1 MKPKTTLILLA
12 VTAALFAFIWFQE
25 RHWETT
31 DQKAGR
37 AKRVFDLK
45 SGDVTNLVMQIA
57 TTNFTGKIVL
67 AKEKEKW
74 WMREPLAV
82 RASGSEANRITS
94 GLESLDRQ
102 DAITPQQLKEKGVKL
117 ADYGLDKP
125 QVEFTFLHKNQPT
138 TIKVGKAAPVGS
150 SVYVQVSG
158 NPDILV
164 VDKSLLT
171 DLDKKVDDLRE
182 RAIVEFSTF
191 QATRLEVTQGK
202 KTTEMVKA
210 AKPGAA
216 DKVWQLAQPI
226 KARADQ
232 SKVDGLASKLSDL
245 KAETFV
251 TEKPADL
258 KTYDLDQPQLEVTLY
273 TSEQEGAMTVQF
285 GGALKDDAAKVYCKR
300 KGVDSIYAVKSDIL
314 KDFTLQVN
322 DLRDKKLADFAS
334 DDAREIAIGFANQTI
349 RLAKDNDDWKLTE
362 PETVKADN
370 SEVGDLLSHLT
381 GLEVKEFVA
390 DVVTDPAKYGLDRP
404 YYTITVK
411 KEAPAEPA
419 PAAAAGS
426 STNAPVA
433 TAGTNVTAAATAS
446 TNATAAA
453 SAPAAPKLVTLIE
466 LQFGK
471 EDKDKKLVYVKR
483 ADESY
488 VYAIESDG
496 FGKLPKTA
504 LALRNRTLIATE
516 KSKVTK
522 LSSIAGTAKVA
533 VEKKDD
539 KWKLAAGMQ
548 GVLDTN
554 ALDDVLWTITGLN
567 AEKFVSAAA
576 ADQVK
581 YGLDKPARV
590 LNFEVSDAGTN
601 KTFELSLGNETAD
614 KGRYGLL
621 RSQPQIFELS
631 ASTTSS
637 LTKDLLKRPE
647 TNAPPAKVTEP
658 APAAKP
664 LAK

>member
-12 VTAALFAFIWFQE
+12 ATAALFAFIWFHE

-31 DQKAGR
+31 GQKASR

-45 SGDVTNLVMQIA
+45 SGDITNMVMQIS
-57 TTNFTGKIVL
+57 TTNFTGRIVL
-67 AKEKEKW
+67 AKEKDKW

-82 RASGSEANRITS
+82 RASASEANRITS

-102 DAITPQQLKEKGVKL
+102 DTITPQQLKEKGGKL

-125 QVEFTFLHKNQPT
+125 QVEFTFF
-138 TIKVGKAAPVGS
+138 GKGKPNIIRIGKPAPVGS
-150 SVYVQVSG
+150 SVYIQRVGSKDV
-158 NPDILV
+158 LV
-164 VDKSLLT
+164 VDKQLLA

-182 RAIVEFSTF
+182 RTIVEFSTF
-191 QATRLEVTQGK
+191 QTTRIEVTQGK
-202 KTTEMVKA
+202 KTIEMVKA
-210 AKPGAA
+210 AKPGAT

-232 SKVDGLASKLSDL
+232 SKVDGLAGKLSDL
-245 KAETFV
+245 KAESFV
-251 TEKPADL
+251 TEKPTDL
-258 KTYDLDQPQLEVTLY
+258 KTHDLDQPQLEVTLY
-273 TSEQEGAMTVQF
+273 TSEQEGSFTVQF

-300 KGVDSIYAVKSDIL
+300 KGVDSIYAVRSDIL

-322 DLRDKKLADFAS
+322 DLRDKKLADFVS
-334 DDAREIAIGFANQTI
+334 DDARDIAIGFANQTI
-349 RLAKDNDDWKLTE
+349 RLAKDKDDWKLTE
-362 PETVKADN
+362 PEAAKADN
-370 SEVGDLLSHLT
+370 SEVSNLLSNLT
-381 GLEVKEFVA
+381 GLETKEFVA

-404 YYTITVK
+404 YYTVIVK

-419 PAAAAGS
+419 PAVSSGS
-426 STNAPVA
+426 STNAPA
-433 TAGTNVTAAATAS
+433 ASAGANVTAAATAS
-446 TNATAAA
+446 TNAPAATA
-453 SAPAAPKLVTLIE
+453 SAPAASKLVTLIE

-471 EDKDKKLVYVKR
+471 EDKDRKIVYVKR
-483 ADESY
+483 ADEPY
-488 VYAIESDG
+488 VYAVENDI

-522 LSSIAGTAKVA
+522 LASIAGAAKVA

-576 ADQVK
+576 ADQAR
-581 YGLDKPARV
+581 YGVDKPARV
-590 LNFEVSDAGTN
+590 LNFEVSDSGTN
-601 KTFELSLGNETAD
+601 KTFDLSLGKETAD

-621 RSQPQIFELS
+621 RGQPQIFELS
-631 ASTTSS
+631 ASTISS

-647 TNAPPAKVTEP
+647 TNVPPAKVT
-658 APAAKP
+658 APAARP
-664 LAK
+664 PAK

>member
-31 DQKAGR
+31 DQKASR

-45 SGDVTNLVMQIA
+45 SGDVTNLVLQVA

-102 DAITPQQLKEKGVKL
+102 DAITPQQLKEKGGKL
-117 ADYGLDKP
+117 SDYGLDKP

-138 TIKVGKAAPVGS
+138 TIKIGKAAPVGN
-150 SVYVQVSG
+150 SVYIQVSG

-182 RAIVEFSTF
+182 RTIVEFSTF

-202 KTTEMVKA
+202 KTLEMVKA
-210 AKPGAA
+210 AKPGAT
-216 DKVWQLAQPI
+216 DKLWQLAQPI

-232 SKVDGLASKLSDL
+232 SKVDGLVSKLSDL
-245 KAETFV
+245 KVETFV

-285 GGALKDDAAKVYCKR
+285 GGPLKDDATKIYCKR
-300 KGVDSIYAVKSDIL
+300 KGVDSIYAVRNDIL

-334 DDAREIAIGFANQTI
+334 DDARAITISFANQTI
-349 RLAKDNDDWKLTE
+349 RLAKEADDWKLTE
-362 PETVKADN
+362 PESVKADN

-381 GLEVKEFVA
+381 SLEVKEFVA

-404 YYTITVK
+404 YYTLTVK

-426 STNAPVA
+426 STNAP
-433 TAGTNVTAAATAS
+433 AAATAS
-446 TNATAAA
+446 TNATAATA
-453 SAPAAPKLVTLIE
+453 GAPAAPKLVTLIE

-471 EDKDKKLVYVKR
+471 EDTEKKLVYVKR
-483 ADESY
+483 ADEPY

-522 LSSIAGTAKVA
+522 LTSTAGAATIT

-539 KWKLAAGMQ
+539 KWKLAPGVQ

-576 ADQVK
+576 ADQAK
-581 YGLDKPARV
+581 YGLEKPARV
-590 LNFEVSDAGTN
+590 LNFEVSDSGTN
-601 KTFELSLGNETAD
+601 KTFELSLGKETAN

-621 RSQPQIFELS
+621 RGQPQIFELD
-631 ASTTSS
+631 ATTTTS

-647 TNAPPAKVTEP
+647 TNAPAAKAPEP
-658 APAAKP
+658 APAAKSP
-664 LAK
+664 AK

>member
-1 MKPKTTLILLA
+1 MKPKTTLILLGI
-12 VTAALFAFIWFQE
+12 TAAVFAFIWFQE

-45 SGDVTNLVMQIA
+45 SGDVTNLVMQVA
-57 TTNFTGKIVL
+57 TTNYTGRIVL
-67 AKEKEKW
+67 AKEKDKW

-102 DAITPQQLKEKGVKL
+102 DAITPQQLKEKGGKL
-117 ADYGLDKP
+117 SDYGLDKP
-125 QVEFTFLHKNQPT
+125 QVEFTFLQKNQPT
-138 TIKVGKAAPVGS
+138 TIKLGKPAPVGN
-150 SVYVQVSG
+150 SVYIQVSG
-158 NPDILV
+158 NKDILV
-164 VDKSLLT
+164 VGKELLT
-171 DLDKKVDDLRE
+171 DLDRKLDDLRE
-182 RAIVEFSTF
+182 RTLVEFNTY

-202 KTTEMVKA
+202 KTIEMVKA
-210 AKPGAA
+210 AKPGAT

-232 SKVDGLASKLSDL
+232 SKVDGLASKLNDL

-273 TSEQEGAMTVQF
+273 TSEQEGAITVQF

-300 KGVDSIYAVKSDIL
+300 KGVDSIYAVKGDIL

-322 DLRDKKLADFAS
+322 DLRDKKLADFAG
-334 DDAREIAIGFANQTI
+334 DDAREIAISFANQTL
-349 RLAKDNDDWKLTE
+349 RLAKDKEDWKLTE
-362 PETVKADN
+362 PEATKADN
-370 SEVGDLLSHLT
+370 SEVGNLLTNLT

-404 YYTITVK
+404 YYTVIVK

-419 PAAAAGS
+419 PAASTGS
-426 STNAPVA
+426 STNAPAASAGAKVA
-433 TAGTNVTAAATAS
+433 AS
-446 TNATAAA
+446 TNAPAATA

-483 ADESY
+483 ADEPY
-488 VYAIESDG
+488 VYAVESDG

-504 LALRNRTLIATE
+504 LTLRNRTLIATE

-522 LSSIAGTAKVA
+522 LVSIAGAAKVA

-539 KWKLAAGMQ
+539 KWKLAAGVQ

-554 ALDDVLWTITGLN
+554 ALDDVLWTVTGLN

-576 ADQVK
+576 ADQAQ
-581 YGLDKPARV
+581 YGVDKPARV

-601 KTFELSLGNETAD
+601 KTFELSLGKETAD

-621 RSQPQIFELS
+621 RGQPQIFELS

-647 TNAPPAKVTEP
+647 TNVPPAKVTAP

-664 LAK
+664 PAKK